1 MPEIIDIV
9 NENDEVIGQRERG
22 EAHANNLLH
31 RAAHVFVFNSKGEL
45 LLQKRSMEK
54 KQYAGF
60 WGDIAGHIDAGES
73 YERAAARELKEEAG
87 IKGRL
92 EFLMKFRKHYD
103 KDQEIIAVYKC
114 MHGGPFKPDPEEIEF
129 VRFFPLKEVKK
140 MLARGES
147 FTPGAKIAL
156 EKYLKG

>member
-1 MPEIIDIV
+1 MPEIIDIIS
-9 NENDEVIGQRERG
+9 EDDEVIGQRERG

-45 LLQKRSMEK
+45 LLQKRSMKK

-60 WGDIAGHIDAGES
+60 WGDIAGHIDAGEG
-73 YERAAARELKEEAG
+73 YEHAAARELKEEVRIEG
-87 IKGRL
+87 KL
-92 EFLMKFRKHYD
+92 EFLMKLRKRYD
-103 KDQEIIAVYKC
+103 KDQEIIVVYKC
-114 MHGGPFKPDPEEIEF
+114 LHDGPFKPDPEEVES

-156 EKYLKG
+156 EKYLNV